1 MLPTFKSL
9 NWCISPLWLCNIQW
23 YSSKKKK
30 KQQYFGI
37 ETRPSTQDTS
47 TVQVPVALSSILK
60 NENIQTQLQ

>member
-9 NWCISPLWLCNIQW
+9 NWCIYLLYAIFNDIKV
-23 YSSKKKK
+23 KKNK